1 MAFEVFDAYGAATR
15 PEATLRASGYLF
27 LSRGITKRA
36 GNENATHAQLLY
48 DESSDRL
55 GIKLGSEVDAL
66 VDGGYREASREKSGI
81 AVNLLPLLRYY
92 RLPIPKYVGKQV
104 LPVEFD
110 GGMIVIELKPLRVLA
125 EQTVQ
130 GGEEKGEADLDEL

>member
-27 LSRGITKRA
+27 LSRGILKR
-36 GNENATHAQLLY
+36 GGSENATHAQLLY
-48 DESSDRL
+48 DETADRL
-55 GIKLGSEVDAL
+55 GIKLGGDVDAL
-66 VDGGYREASREKSGI
+66 LSSGFKEMSREKSG
-81 AVNLLPLLRYY
+81 ASVNLLPLLRYY
-92 RLPIPKYVGKQV
+92 GLPEPKLVGKQV

-130 GGEEKGEADLDEL
+130 GVEEKGEADLDEL